1 MRNEI
6 TLRLAEGSMKA
17 RKVWVAVALALGVS
31 GCVPDYVQ
39 ENDSDIIFGM
49 AAVNG
54 GIVLQSDVLPV
65 APDTAPVALF
75 NRYKNQMFSTITIPN
90 HVILERYEV
99 RYFRSDGRN
108 VEGVDVP
115 FKVTGPITGNV
126 DVAISGTNVYAI
138 EVVRAQA
145 KLEAPLR
152 QLRAIDPDGN
162 VAPPGGALILTVFAE
177 ITVYGRTVSGQ
188 AVSASGRLQIDFAD
202 WE

>member
-31 GCVPDYVQ
+31 GCVPDYVT

-49 AAVNG
+49 ASVNG
-54 GIVLQSDVLPV
+54 GAALASDVLPV
-65 APDTAPVALF
+65 AADTAAVALF
-75 NRYKNQMFSTITIPN
+75 NRYKNQMFTTITIPN

-108 VEGVDVP
+108 TEGVDVP
-115 FKVTGPITGNV
+115 FKITGPITGNV
-126 DVAISGTNVYAI
+126 DVATSGAAAYAI

-152 QLRAIDPDGN
+152 QLRRVDPDGKP
-162 VAPPGGALILTVFAE
+162 APAGGAIILTVFAE
-177 ITVYGRTVSGQ
+177 ITVYGRTISGQ

-202 WE
+202 YV